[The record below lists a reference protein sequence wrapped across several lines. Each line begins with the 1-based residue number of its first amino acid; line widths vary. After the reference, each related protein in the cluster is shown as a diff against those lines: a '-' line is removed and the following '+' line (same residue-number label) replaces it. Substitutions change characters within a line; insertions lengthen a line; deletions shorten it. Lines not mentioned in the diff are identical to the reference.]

1 MLQGTLDNPATLKTP
16 KVFRWSSLALVTV
29 AVCALLALVA
39 TARWATSTQV
49 ADLGSAQQMRSQ
61 GVYGEWAAG
70 SVIVLVRHAE
80 RCDRSHAAC
89 LNDPTG
95 ITVAGSQA
103 AEGVGAGLRQLG
115 VDSADLLASPE
126 VRTRQTAGF
135 MFAKPIATQQWLA
148 QCDRDFS
155 QAAFAHKRAGHN
167 LVLVTHSGCIDQ
179 FERTL
184 GVAGGERSSSYA
196 SALFVT
202 LGSNGKAKI
211 LGQMNATQ
219 WRKLEAGKGA

>member
-1 MLQGTLDNPATLKTP
+1 MLQGTIDKPTSLKTP
-16 KVFRWSSLALVTV
+16 KAFRWSSLLLV
-29 AVCALLALVA
+29 AVGLCALLALVVA
-39 TARWATSTQV
+39 TRWVTSTQV

-115 VDSADLLASPE
+115 LGSADLLASPE
-126 VRTRQTAGF
+126 VRTQQTADF

-148 QCDRDFS
+148 QCDRDFG

-179 FERTL
+179 LERAL

-196 SALFVT
+196 SALLVT
-202 LGSNGKAKI
+202 LGSNGKARI
-211 LGQMNATQ
+211 LGQMNAPQ
-219 WRKLEAGKGA
+219 WRKLEIGKGA

>member
-1 MLQGTLDNPATLKTP
+1 MLQGTIDKPAALKTP
-16 KVFRWSSLALVTV
+16 RAFRWSSLALL
-29 AVCALLALVA
+29 AAGLCALLALAAA
-39 TARWATSTQV
+39 TRWLTSTQV
-49 ADLGSAQQMRSQ
+49 ADLGSPQQMHSS

-89 LNDPTG
+89 LDDPTG

-103 AEGVGAGLRQLG
+103 AVGVGAGLRQLG
-115 VDSADLLASPE
+115 LDNADLLASPE

-135 MFAKPIATQQWLA
+135 MFAKPIATQEWLA

-179 FERTL
+179 LERTL

-219 WRKLEAGKGA
+219 WRKLEVGKGA